1 MQKILP
7 KKTPKISTIIILP
20 PKNDK
25 NMLRNDNDI
34 IKNDNSVSCKLLKYN
49 DIYFSPSYS

>member
-7 KKTPKISTIIILP
+7 KLTPKISIIIILP

-25 NMLRNDNDI
+25 KMLRNDNDI

-49 DIYFSPSYS
+49 NIFFSAS